1 LKGEFDEWLARII
14 CYALNLSPET
24 LVKQTNRATAETG
37 KEQALEQGLEPR
49 KLFVKDLIDDAL
61 ERIGADDLQLQ
72 WQDEEIVDAETR
84 ATVVVSLRGGTTGS
98 ALPIIGLQEARR
110 MLRLKPADGELLTEL
125 EDAAEPPTPAP
136 LSPGADQST
145 EPGKGGKK
153 PATPPEDRAAKRRGR
168 GALPPG
174 SAKSQAR

>member
-1 LKGEFDEWLARII
+1 MKPYETKPDTLKNEFDEWLARVI

-49 KLFVKDLIDDAL
+49 KLFVKDIIDDAL

-84 ATVVVSLRGGTTGS
+84 ESRGLVRGGETAAQS
-98 ALPIIGLQEARR
+98 RRLSLAEQRR
-110 MLRLKPADGELLTEL
+110 MLKLPPADGDTV
-125 EDAAEPPTPAP
+125 DRTRRRRRCRRPPPM
-136 LSPGADQST
+136 PG
-145 EPGKGGKK
+145 
-153 PATPPEDRAAKRRGR
+153 RRD
-168 GALPPG
+168 
-174 SAKSQAR
+174 